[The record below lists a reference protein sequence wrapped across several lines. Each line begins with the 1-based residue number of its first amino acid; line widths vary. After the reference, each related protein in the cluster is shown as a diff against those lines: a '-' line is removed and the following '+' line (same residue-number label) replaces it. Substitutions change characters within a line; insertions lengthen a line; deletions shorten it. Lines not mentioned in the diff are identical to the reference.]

1 MILDPAAFDQLDDAL
16 ERLDRIALGTEIE
29 RDQIGLA
36 VRQHR
41 DRRRRTAELA
51 ARIEFGQRR
60 LHLAVVDV
68 DRDDASRDQSDSS
81 DSLAEHI
88 RMPARRIEE
97 YGGA

>member
-41 DRRRRTAELA
+41 DRRRRTAEMA

-60 LHLAVVDV
+60 LHRAATAV
-68 DRDDASRDQSDSS
+68 DRDDTTTDHRAGADR
-81 DSLAEHI
+81 LAALV
-88 RMPARRIEE
+88 ARPDTVNAT
-97 YGGA
+97 GT